1 VTDNERPPVSFIAW
15 SPVSGRSHEIARAL
29 GGEALCYY
37 SHGRFG
43 RVSVLG
49 RYAKSAIATARYLR
63 GRRPRS
69 VIATNP
75 PIVPGMLAWAYGRWS
90 GAPVALDSHPGGFG
104 LQGDRVSRVLQP
116 VHSWLTRRVTT
127 TLVTDRRLADRV
139 ASWGGRADVVHEAP
153 IDWNGGAPRAMRP
166 RPHVLFVCV
175 FQRDEPV
182 EELLEAARLVPGL
195 DVHVTGDLR
204 RCPTRLRE
212 RAWPNVRFTG
222 FLSGQD
228 YKSAVL
234 EADVVLA
241 LTTEPSSV
249 VRAGYEAVYAKRPL
263 VVSDWPASREVFPYA
278 IHVENRAASIA
289 AGLER
294 AVREHSRL
302 LAVAPRA
309 LELQRARWQEQL
321 ASLRQR
327 LITARAPATPR

>member
-1 VTDNERPPVSFIAW
+1 
-15 SPVSGRSHEIARAL
+15 
-29 GGEALCYY
+29 
-37 SHGRFG
+37 
-43 RVSVLG
+43 
-49 RYAKSAIATARYLR
+49 
-63 GRRPRS
+63 
-69 VIATNP
+69 
-75 PIVPGMLAWAYGRWS
+75 
-90 GAPVALDSHPGGFG
+90 
-104 LQGDRVSRVLQP
+104 
-116 VHSWLTRRVTT
+116 
-127 TLVTDRRLADRV
+127 
-139 ASWGGRADVVHEAP
+139 
-153 IDWNGGAPRAMRP
+153 
-166 RPHVLFVCV
+166 
-175 FQRDEPV
+175 
-182 EELLEAARLVPGL
+182 
-195 DVHVTGDLR
+195 VTGDLR